1 MPECLETKHKS
12 NPLAMHARQQVEEEK
27 VPDARQRVE
36 IDEEEPPAC
45 ND

>member
-1 MPECLETKHKS
+1 MPECLVSKNKS
-12 NPLAMHARQQVEEEK
+12 KPLEMHARQQVEEEK

-36 IDEEEPPAC
+36 IDDEEPPAC